1 MQGMLILP
9 VKSGVLGIF
18 ESKKIKFFLYINTY
32 FFEIFCS
39 ENMIK
44 VL

>member
-18 ESKKIKFFLYINTY
+18 ESEKNQVFPIYKYI

-39 ENMIK
+39 ENMIN

>member
-1 MQGMLILP
+1 MQGMLIFP
-9 VKSGVLGIF
+9 VKSGILDIF
-18 ESKKIKFFLYINTY
+18 ESEKNHVFPIYKYI